1 MGNLVIVL
9 YPNKTEILIGEGTLF
24 WYCTFDGSNT
34 SVVTMYTTSGAQNAQ
49 HQWKHPCC
57 KAFLYIKQSHI
68 LFLLTTCNLTWIE
81 NQTPS
86 GQSYTLIS
94 TCTFSVGVL
103 VALQSMTKTVVSQVK
118 ALDKAIS
125 GRQVGQAKG
134 PWLTR
139 RIQTTDQG
147 MKFSFTANTR
157 DRLD

>member
-1 MGNLVIVL
+1 
-9 YPNKTEILIGEGTLF
+9 
-24 WYCTFDGSNT
+24 
-34 SVVTMYTTSGAQNAQ
+34 MYTTSSAQNTQ
-49 HQWKHPCC
+49 HQWTEAIAHVNAPSYINVQAYWTFAGNTLTSIGGNTHGC
-57 KAFLYIKQSHI
+57 KAFLCIKWSHI
-68 LFLLTTCNLTWIE
+68 LFSLATCNLTQIE

-86 GQSYTLIS
+86 GQTYKLIL
-94 TCTFSVGVL
+94 TCTFSAGIL
-103 VALQSMTKTVVSQVK
+103 VTLQSMTKTVVGQVK